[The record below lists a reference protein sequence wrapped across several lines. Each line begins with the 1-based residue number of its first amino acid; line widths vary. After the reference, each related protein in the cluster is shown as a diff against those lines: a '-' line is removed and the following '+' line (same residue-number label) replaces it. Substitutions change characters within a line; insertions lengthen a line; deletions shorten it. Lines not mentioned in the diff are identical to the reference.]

1 MLYFSVNAE
10 MEQKKGLFI
19 RESSGLVREIS
30 PWASLSATFG
40 LVTGG
45 VPILILSWLFTSP
58 GANWIASFA
67 LMLPATLGMAFL
79 FYVAGVSMPRS
90 GGDYVFNSRA
100 LHPAIG
106 FINYFGLFV
115 AFGLSLGYYSYL
127 AAQWF
132 GYLFSGLGLAYNN
145 SFYTNIGNW
154 FSSTEG
160 SVVVGIIVVLLSIAL
175 SIVPRIEWRFIFW
188 GGVITLITSVIMFI
202 ALLQINPASFASALS
217 SATGVQDAYQ
227 EVIKDATSN
236 GLQFYPTLYATILAG
251 PVVWYY
257 YTWYN
262 LPASWAGEM
271 KQVRKNV
278 LYSIIVAIFVIFL
291 YYSLI
296 TYLSLRA
303 FGYQFLTAWSYIA
316 NNNLNDTVY
325 NSLSSIGDFT
335 PYFALIV
342 NHSIPLYIIM
352 FIALWLPNF
361 YSNPPLVTSLVRYL
375 FSWAFDRII
384 PEKFADVNE
393 TLRAPVFSTIVVGV
407 IGIIGD
413 LLYAFNTP
421 VALVDVTVIF
431 EIGYAIFAISTALM
445 PFLRRQTYEK
455 AVVIKREIA
464 GIPVVSWIGFAVFAF
479 LVFLLAYTW
488 GNPVV
493 LPINVETLGS
503 LAIIYAVGGI
513 IFYVSKIVNQRKGIE
528 ISLLFQEIPP
538 E

>member
-1 MLYFSVNAE
+1 MA
-10 MEQKKGLFI
+10 QKKGLFI

-58 GANWIASFA
+58 GANWIASFL

-79 FYVAGVSMPRS
+79 FYVAGISMPRS

-100 LHPAIG
+100 LHPVIG
-106 FINYFGLFV
+106 FMNYFGLFV

-145 SFYTNIGNW
+145 SVLLSLGSW

-160 SVVVGIIVVLLSIAL
+160 SVIVGVLVVILSVAL
-175 SIVPRIEWRFIFW
+175 SIVPRVEWRFIFW
-188 GGVITLITSVIMFI
+188 GGAITLITSIIMFGV
-202 ALLQINPASFASALS
+202 LLQINPSTFASALS
-217 SATGVQDAYQ
+217 ASTGIPNAYQ
-227 EVIKDATSN
+227 EVMSNAEAN
-236 GLQFYPTLYATILAG
+236 GLTFYPALYATVLAG

-278 LYSIIVAIFVIFL
+278 LYSIIVALLIIFA
-291 YYSLI
+291 YYSI
-296 TYLSLRA
+296 FTYLTLHA
-303 FGYQFLTAWSYIA
+303 FGYQFMTSWSYIS
-316 NNNLNDTVY
+316 NNGLNDTVY
-325 NSLSSIGDFT
+325 NSLSSIGDFI

-342 NHSIPLYIIM
+342 DHNILLYLIM
-352 FIALWLPNF
+352 FVALWLPNF

-375 FSWAFDRII
+375 FSWSFDRII
-384 PEKFADVNE
+384 PEKFADVSDRF
-393 TLRAPVFSTIVVGV
+393 RAPVTSTLAVGG
-407 IGIIGD
+407 IGIIGV
-413 LLYAFNTP
+413 LLYALNTA

-431 EIGYAIFAISTALM
+431 EIGYAIFAISAALM
-445 PFLRRQTYEK
+445 PFLKKQLYENT
-455 AVVIKREIA
+455 VPIKRRI
-464 GIPVVSWIGFAVFAF
+464 GNIPIISWIGFAVFAF
-479 LVFLLAYTW
+479 LTFILVHTW
-488 GNPVV
+488 GNQVL
-493 LPINVETLGS
+493 LPINAETLGS
-503 LAIIYAVGGI
+503 LIIIYLAGGL
-513 IFYVSKIVNQRKGIE
+513 IFLVSKIVNKRKGID